1 MHSDLYD
8 KTNPDW
14 APSVKLGSRQKAEP
28 ESCKKRYERTQ
39 ARKERRTQNE
49 AAQALLHQQTLP
61 DIPDTELNQEEES
74 ILPIS
79 ESNSFQSPVCTFK
92 QMGSLT
98 TNNNEETEDQK
109 EIKRLRKENFALQE
123 KLCAGTGDISPDT
136 FKEESKVKHYT
147 GLSYNVLICLF
158 NFLEPH
164 ISHTAR
170 SSLTKFQ
177 KLVLVLM
184 KLRLNLG
191 TQDLGYRFKV
201 SPSCISKTF
210 HDIMHIMYVRMKFIL
225 WPEREELQ
233 MSMPM
238 EFRKYFGVK
247 VSIIIDCFEIFID
260 RPSNLLAR
268 AETWS
273 SYKHH
278 NTVKYLIGITPQGA
292 VSFLSCGF
300 GGRVS
305 DKHLTE
311 NCGLLSKL
319 LPGDIVLADRGFD
332 IRESVGLCC
341 AEVKIP
347 AFTKGKQQLSPME
360 LESTRKIA
368 HSRIHVER
376 VIGLVRNKY
385 TILQSVLPIDY
396 LYSNSENEPTIDKI
410 TTVCCALTNLCD
422 SVVPFD

>member
-1 MHSDLYD
+1 
-8 KTNPDW
+8 
-14 APSVKLGSRQKAEP
+14 
-28 ESCKKRYERTQ
+28 
-39 ARKERRTQNE
+39 
-49 AAQALLHQQTLP
+49 
-61 DIPDTELNQEEES
+61 
-74 ILPIS
+74 
-79 ESNSFQSPVCTFK
+79 
-92 QMGSLT
+92 
-98 TNNNEETEDQK
+98 
-109 EIKRLRKENFALQE
+109 
-123 KLCAGTGDISPDT
+123 
-136 FKEESKVKHYT
+136 
-147 GLSYNVLICLF
+147 
-158 NFLEPH
+158 
-164 ISHTAR
+164 
-170 SSLTKFQ
+170 
-177 KLVLVLM
+177 M

-191 TQDLGYRFKV
+191 IQDLGYRFKV
-201 SPSCISKTF
+201 SPSCVSKIF
-210 HDIMHIMYVRMKFIL
+210 LDMIHIMYVRMKCLIL
-225 WPEREELQ
+225 WPDREELQ

-273 SYKHH
+273 NYKHH
-278 NTVKYLIGITPQGA
+278 NIVKYLIGITPQGA
-292 VSFLSCGF
+292 ISFLSCGY

-311 NCGLLSKL
+311 NCGLLNKL

-332 IRESVGLCC
+332 ITESVGLCC

-347 AFTKGKQQLSPME
+347 AFTKGKKQLSPLE

-385 TILQSVLPIDY
+385 TILQSAIPIDY
-396 LYSNSENEPTIDKI
+396 LHCQSENVPTIDKI
-410 TTVCCALTNLCD
+410 TSVCCALTNLCD

>member
-1 MHSDLYD
+1 MTALS
-8 KTNPDW
+8 NEI
-14 APSVKLGSRQKAEP
+14 EP
-28 ESCKKRYERTQ
+28 ESDD
-39 ARKERRTQNE
+39 
-49 AAQALLHQQTLP
+49 QQ
-61 DIPDTELNQEEES
+61 E
-74 ILPIS
+74 
-79 ESNSFQSPVCTFK
+79 V
-92 QMGSLT
+92 
-98 TNNNEETEDQK
+98 
-109 EIKRLRKENFALQE
+109 KRLKLKNASLKE
-123 KLCAGTGDISPDT
+123 KLYAGTGDICPET
-136 FKEESKVKHYT
+136 FKEDDKVKHYT
-147 GLSYNVLICLF
+147 GLCYKTLMALF
-158 NFLEPH
+158 IYLEPN
-164 ISHTAR
+164 ITHTSR
-170 SSLTKFQ
+170 RYLTKFQ

-191 TQDLGYRFKV
+191 IQDLGYRFKV
-201 SPSCISKTF
+201 SPSCVSKIF
-210 HDIMHIMYVRMKFIL
+210 LDMIHIMYVRMKCLIS
-225 WPEREELQ
+225 WPDREELQ

-273 SYKHH
+273 NYKHH

-292 VSFLSCGF
+292 ISFLSCGY

-311 NCGLLSKL
+311 NCGLLNKL

-332 IRESVGLCC
+332 ITGSVGLCC

-347 AFTKGKQQLSPME
+347 AFTKGKKQLSPLE

-385 TILQSVLPIDY
+385 TILQSAIPIDY
-396 LYSNSENEPTIDKI
+396 LHCQSENVPTIDKI
-410 TTVCCALTNLCD
+410 TSACCALTNLCD

>member
-1 MHSDLYD
+1 MKADLYD
-8 KTNPDW
+8 KINPDW
-14 APSVKLGSRQKAEP
+14 APSLKLGPHELATP
-28 ESCKKRYERTQ
+28 ESSKKRYERTQ
-39 ARKERRTQNE
+39 SRKEKKIQFN
-49 AAQALLHQQTLP
+49 AAHALLELQVAEIDNEETLL
-61 DIPDTELNQEEES
+61 DVEKSD
-74 ILPIS
+74 
-79 ESNSFQSPVCTFK
+79 QSHCTFK
-92 QMGSLT
+92 WMTALS
-98 TNNNEETEDQK
+98 NEIEPESDDQQ
-109 EIKRLRKENFALQE
+109 EVKRLKLENASLKE
-123 KLCAGTGDISPDT
+123 KLYAGTGDICPET
-136 FKEESKVKHYT
+136 FKEDDKVKHYT
-147 GLSYNVLICLF
+147 GLCYKTLMALF
-158 NFLEPH
+158 IYLEPN
-164 ISHTAR
+164 ITHTSR

-184 KLRLNLG
+184 KLRLNLDIP
-191 TQDLGYRFKV
+191 DLGYRFKV
-201 SPSCISKTF
+201 SPSCVSKIF
-210 HDIMHIMYVRMKFIL
+210 LDMIHIMYVRMKCLIL
-225 WPEREELQ
+225 WPDREELQ

-273 SYKHH
+273 NYKHH

-292 VSFLSCGF
+292 ISFLSCGY

-311 NCGLLSKL
+311 NCGLLNKL

-332 IRESVGLCC
+332 ITESVGLCC

-347 AFTKGKQQLSPME
+347 AFTKGKKQLSPLE

-385 TILQSVLPIDY
+385 TILQSAIPIDY
-396 LYSNSENEPTIDKI
+396 LHCQSENVPTIDKI
-410 TTVCCALTNLCD
+410 TSACFELTNLCD